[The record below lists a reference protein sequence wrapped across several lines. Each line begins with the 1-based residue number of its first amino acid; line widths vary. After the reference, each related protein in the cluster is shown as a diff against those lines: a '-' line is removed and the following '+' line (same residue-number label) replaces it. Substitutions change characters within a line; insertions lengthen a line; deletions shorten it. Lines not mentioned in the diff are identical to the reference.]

1 MSYSDPVYQII
12 LLWKIEEPF
21 FSSRYQV
28 SIVDNYWF
36 RKHHM
41 AHLLLALCVVYNAPD
56 HQHLF
61 SAFAISH
68 TECMVSHCAE
78 CRHHLPPVLFSATW
92 TVQPK
97 KKKKVKWITRW
108 LIRAVDAPS
117 MPKEQLTSIEYLLLL
132 EGTCYDTVQ
141 LAKTYPAIQKGWDG
155 KPLIGSSV

>member
-97 KKKKVKWITRW
+97 KKKKGQMNHKVTHQSCWCTKHAQRTTYINWVFTAPWRNLLWHCSVSQNISCNPERLRW
-108 LIRAVDAPS
+108 QATHWL
-117 MPKEQLTSIEYLLLL
+117 
-132 EGTCYDTVQ
+132 
-141 LAKTYPAIQKGWDG
+141 
-155 KPLIGSSV
+155 